1 MVLLSWP
8 SLLLLGCLQTSI
20 ARKYE
25 IMSAVRNLYAVG
37 LRTST
42 VKRTLYKEV
51 FGKTNDPT

>member
-8 SLLLLGCLQTSI
+8 SLLLLGFLQTSI

-25 IMSAVRNLYAVG
+25 IMSAVRNLYTAG

-42 VKRTLYKEV
+42 VKRASI
-51 FGKTNDPT
+51 